1 MGLFT
6 ATLAAFPVNHA
17 PTAAELGTWHD
28 SLDAQSGVWTD
39 WSSSV
44 GWTSG
49 GTAPAIGNGTI
60 SAAYIRN
67 GKFVTYAGRIQMGS
81 TTTFGSS
88 NAWSITLPV
97 AALSA
102 NYTGSGFCFDASVT
116 ANKTPGAL
124 IPGLTTCSFSSIGGP
139 VASTVPFTWA
149 LNDYLAWF
157 LTYQAA

>member
-44 GWTSG
+44 GWTSA

-67 GKFVTYAGRIQMGS
+67 GKFVTYAGRINMGS
-81 TTTFGSS
+81 TTTFGSA
-88 NAWSITLPV
+88 NPWSIVLPV
-97 AALSA
+97 AALNASYSGSA
-102 NYTGSGFCFDASVT
+102 YFNDASVT
-116 ANKTPGAL
+116 ANKTPGAI
-124 IPGLTTCSFSSIGGP
+124 IPGTGTCSFSSIGGP
-139 VASTVPFTWA
+139 VASTAPFAWA
-149 LNDYLAWF
+149 NTDYLAWEI
-157 LTYQAA
+157 TYQAA